1 MNVGCY
7 EYADVKVDRL
17 QLVMK
22 QTSRNTKNHNFFHF
36 FMVSLDLKA
45 GSCVSHFN
53 VSLTVWAKS
62 QDGVHKPQFLK
73 RRERTAEADRTKV
86 RLFTSQALYR

>member
-1 MNVGCY
+1 MFFWVNVGCY

-36 FMVSLDLKA
+36 FMVSLDLKCQT
-45 GSCVSHFN
+45 SKNSFRLELTFFFN
-53 VSLTVWAKS
+53 
-62 QDGVHKPQFLK
+62 GNI
-73 RRERTAEADRTKV
+73 
-86 RLFTSQALYR
+86 